1 MKTPKKEVLIG
12 LCAVIALAVL
22 YFGIEF
28 LKGVNIFKP
37 ANYYYASYTNVAGL
51 QKSAPVTLNGFKV
64 GQVREITYEYD
75 NPGHVRVE
83 LSLDRELRLP
93 LGSKAVIEQ
102 DLLGTSTVALHM
114 SQSKDFHEIGNRLEG
129 ETAQGLMGAVS
140 DQLMPSVSA
149 IFPKIDSLVT
159 ALNTLV
165 RDPALAQSVKRL
177 DDITLSLSQTMRKL
191 DATAGQLSPVMTN
204 VNSITGNVNTI
215 TADLSQVSGKLAAM
229 PVDSLMNNL
238 MVVSTNLRA
247 LSEELDNPEST
258 LGALTHDRA
267 LYNNLNAAAA
277 SLDSLL
283 IDVKKNP
290 KRYISIKLL

>member
-215 TADLSQVSGKLAAM
+215 TADLSLVSGKLAAM